1 MLMLS
6 EPQIEIVM
14 TAAGGLPVE
23 KRGLFVERV
32 AARLQLNGTR
42 FTAADLDAAVRLA
55 MQGLSHTPAL
65 P

>member
-1 MLMLS
+1 MLS

-14 TAAGGLPVE
+14 TAANGLPAE

-42 FTAADLDAAVRLA
+42 FIAADLDIAVSLA
-55 MQGLSHTPAL
+55 MQGLSHTPAS
-65 P
+65 

>member
-1 MLMLS
+1 MLILS

-14 TAAGGLPVE
+14 TAAGGLPAE

-42 FTAADLDAAVRLA
+42 FTSADLDTAVSLA
-55 MQGLSHTPAL
+55 MRGLSHTPA
-65 P
+65 

>member
-1 MLMLS
+1 MLTLS

-14 TAAGGLPVE
+14 NAAGGLPAE

-32 AARLQLNGTR
+32 AARLQLSGTR

-55 MQGLSHTPAL
+55 MQGLSHTLA
-65 P
+65 

>member
-1 MLMLS
+1 
-6 EPQIEIVM
+6 M
-14 TAAGGLPVE
+14 TAAGGLPAE

-55 MQGLSHTPAL
+55 MQGLSHTPA
-65 P
+65 PP

>member
-14 TAAGGLPVE
+14 TAAGGLPAE

-32 AARLQLNGTR
+32 AARLQLNG
-42 FTAADLDAAVRLA
+42 A
-55 MQGLSHTPAL
+55 GSL
-65 P
+65 PPISMRRCARRCRA

>member
-14 TAAGGLPVE
+14 TAASGLPAE

-42 FTAADLDAAVRLA
+42 FTAKSRWVAITSR
-55 MQGLSHTPAL
+55 S
-65 P
+65 